1 MRLQRFL
8 DVSQSCDVETFERRL
23 IGFAHEMDFG
33 IAAAALVIDQ
43 PGEEAAVVGI
53 GNTPKGFEEH
63 ARSSE
68 GIRRDPVIK
77 RMKTSSVPFIY
88 DQGLYVA
95 EGAADLWEEQ
105 APYGYR
111 TGIAVALHLP
121 GHKHFL
127 LGVDRETDLPK
138 EDEQLTR
145 LLADLQFLAVHAQ
158 DAAQRLLSPPPAGM
172 TDIPKLTPREI
183 DVLRLTRDGKS
194 AWVAG
199 KILAVSENTINY
211 HLQNIHRKMN
221 TSSKHQA
228 VLRAMALGII

>member
-23 IGFAHEMDFG
+23 IGFVQEMDFA
-33 IAAAALVIDQ
+33 IASAALVVDN
-43 PGEEAAVVGI
+43 PGEEPLVATV
-53 GNTPKGFEEH
+53 GNTPKGYEDAHRDH
-63 ARSSE
+63 ADVK
-68 GIRRDPVIK
+68 RDPVIK
-77 RMKTSSVPFIY
+77 RLKAMSVPFIY
-88 DQGLYVA
+88 DQDLYVT
-95 EGAADLWEEQ
+95 EGAGDLWERQ
-105 APYGYR
+105 APYGFR

-127 LGVDRETDLPK
+127 LGVDRDSDLPK
-138 EDEQLTR
+138 DDERLTR
-145 LLADLQFLAVHAQ
+145 MLADLQFLAVHAQ
-158 DAAQRLLSPPPAGM
+158 DAAQRLLIQPPSGM
-172 TDIPKLTPREI
+172 TDVPRLTPREL

-199 KILAVSENTINY
+199 KILSVSENTINY

-228 VLRAMALGII
+228 VLRAMALGLI

>member
-23 IGFAHEMDFG
+23 IGFVQEMDFA
-33 IAAAALVIDQ
+33 IASAALVIDP
-43 PGEEAAVVGI
+43 PGEDPVVAMI
-53 GNTPKGFEEH
+53 GNTPKGYED
-63 ARSSE
+63 AQRDNVDVQ
-68 GIRRDPVIK
+68 RDPVIK
-77 RMKTSSVPFIY
+77 RLKTLSVPFVY
-88 DQGLYVA
+88 DQQLYVHA
-95 EGAADLWEEQ
+95 GAADLWERQ
-105 APYGYR
+105 APFGFR

-138 EDEQLTR
+138 EDEKLTR
-145 LLADLQFLAVHAQ
+145 MLADLQFLAVHAQ
-158 DAAQRLLSPPPAGM
+158 DAAQRLLGPTPVGM
-172 TDIPKLTPREI
+172 TDIPRLTPREI

-199 KILAVSENTINY
+199 KILSVSENTINY

-228 VLRAMALGII
+228 VLRAMALGLI